1 MTEETDLITDTAEIA
16 EGDWI
21 PGEEPGDVENDMTA
35 TRTPENGKDL
45 EFHIQMRRHTMRDFE
60 DLVIEAAA
68 RQIIGRFSDG
78 TIAKAIEAR
87 CIKLLHERATAA
99 LENITAEIIDQPVTP
114 DFGSKEPVTM
124 RELIGLYG
132 REYLQQKVGR
142 DGKPDSWG
150 GNAPRIQHIAEQA
163 LERRFK
169 NDIEKATRTAIA
181 EVQRAVK
188 AEHKALIDAEKA
200 RFLKALTP
208 SNTEPE
214 Q

>member
-16 EGDWI
+16 EGDWV

-35 TRTPENGKDL
+35 TRMPENGKDL

-78 TIAKAIEAR
+78 TIAKRIEAR
-87 CIKLLHERATAA
+87 CAELLHEKATAA
-99 LENITAEIIDQPVTP
+99 LEGVTAEIIDQPVTP
-114 DFGSKEPVTM
+114 SFGGKEPVTM

-132 REYLQQKVGR
+132 REYLQQKVDR
-142 DGKPDSWG
+142 DGNRTKAFHSP
-150 GNAPRIQHIAEQA
+150 NRIQFIAERA
-163 LERRFK
+163 LEQKFK
-169 NDIEKATRTAIA
+169 TEIEKATRTAIA
-181 EVQRAVK
+181 EVQKAVQ

-208 SNTEPE
+208 SNTEGK
-214 Q
+214 